1 MLTHCR
7 PGPSVHCNAAF
18 AQFSALKTCYP
29 DFVMAW
35 PPSLGAFSDT
45 VEAIHDC
52 ALNPQRWR
60 DTLRLVG
67 QLTDTPIIAIG
78 IMDYDQERLV

>member
-1 MLTHCR
+1 MPL
-7 PGPSVHCNAAF
+7 
-18 AQFSALKTCYP
+18 
-29 DFVMAW
+29 

-45 VEAIHDC
+45 VEVIYDC

-67 QLTDTPIIAIG
+67 QLTDTPSIAIG
-78 IMDYDQERLV
+78 IMDYDQPAICSDTAMRSKGIQPIANRLGPALR

>member
-1 MLTHCR
+1 MPR
-7 PGPSVHCNAAF
+7 
-18 AQFSALKTCYP
+18 
-29 DFVMAW
+29 

-45 VEAIHDC
+45 VEVIYDC

-67 QLTDTPIIAIG
+67 QLTDTPSIAIG
-78 IMDYDQERLV
+78 IMDYDQEGLFTMWGRVSIRHTGRATLRTLLLIR